1 MNLSTFIAKRY
12 FFSKK
17 SNKFIQIL
25 SIVSMVGVAI
35 GTMALIIVLSVFNGL
50 QDVLK
55 DVYGTFDPDLK
66 IQTLQGKTF
75 QANDSTLD
83 ELRKIEGV
91 IAVAPVVEENV
102 VFNYRKTQSVV
113 RVKGVGE
120 EFLRVQKLD
129 TFMVSGEVKFKENG
143 KNFALFGIGVA
154 YQLGILIDSDL
165 LAVEAIFPKKLRAGA
180 LPSSNSLTKRRL
192 YPAGIFQVEQNF
204 DEKYVITSLDF
215 VQSLTGYKKRLTS
228 IELYVEDEKYYDFVK
243 DQALHLLGADYEILT
258 SEEQHSELLRAVK
271 IEKLFVYVALSFI
284 TAIASFNIFFCLSML
299 AIEKRKDISILLAF
313 GLEPSSIKTIFLK
326 QGALIAFS
334 GAIVGI
340 VLGVAICLIQ
350 QKFGI
355 IGMGMSTS
363 LIQAYPVKL
372 LLPDIFLVSISMV
385 IITLMTSFRPALLA
399 SRTDEVQHLG

>member
-1 MNLSTFIAKRY
+1 
-12 FFSKK
+12 
-17 SNKFIQIL
+17 
-25 SIVSMVGVAI
+25 MVGVAI

-66 IQTLQGKTF
+66 IQTIQGKTF
-75 QANDSTLD
+75 QTTDSTLN
-83 ELRKIEGV
+83 ELRSIQGV
-91 IAVAPVVEENV
+91 KAVAPVVEENV
-102 VFNYRKTQSVV
+102 VFNYRNTQSVV
-113 RVKGVGE
+113 RVKGVGD

-129 TFMVSGEVKFKENG
+129 TFMVSGEVKFKEEG

-154 YQLGILIDSDL
+154 YQLGVLVDSDL

-180 LPSSNSLTKRRL
+180 LPSSNSLNKRRL
-192 YPAGIFQVEQNF
+192 YPAGIFQIEQNF
-204 DEKYVITSLDF
+204 DEKYVITSLDL
-215 VQSLTGYKKRLTS
+215 VQSLTGYRNRLTS
-228 IELYVEDEKYYDFVK
+228 IELYVENENDYNSIKGDVLE
-243 DQALHLLGADYEILT
+243 LLGPEYEILT
-258 SEEQHSELLRAVK
+258 SEEQHAELLRAVK

-313 GLEPSSIKTIFLK
+313 GLDASSIKTIFLK
-326 QGALIAFS
+326 QGALIAFT
-334 GAIVGI
+334 GATVGI
-340 VLGVAICLIQ
+340 ALGVTICLIQ

-372 LLPDIFLVSISMV
+372 LWPDIALVAMSMV
-385 IITLMTSFRPALLA
+385 IITLLTSFRPALLA
-399 SRTDEVQHLG
+399 SRTDEVKHLG